1 MDPQKKLRELLLD
14 YKLGQMKQKHR
25 DRFDERIF
33 QDPEFSARL
42 EEAEF
47 DLLDD
52 YRAGRLS
59 AALRKR
65 VERAFS
71 PSELKGPPLSPVQTS
86 QKTVPAPRR
95 PGMLLPTFALAC
107 SALIVAGIFFVSHR
121 GVRRSLA
128 GNVREAVPP
137 PKQAIRSTSAQ
148 PQAGIASLLL
158 TSEIVRDDSAL
169 QLTLPA
175 AIHTVRIQ
183 WVVPA
188 GTTGSAFALS
198 IVAVPNIP
206 CATVESTGV
215 STLDNRQ
222 VAQFFVPADLL
233 RKSGDRYLLSIRSTR
248 EFAPAIRQYALTL
261 VGR

>member
-33 QDPEFSARL
+33 QDPEFSAAL
-42 EEAEF
+42 EDAEF

-128 GNVREAVPP
+128 GNAQEAVPP
-137 PKQAIRSTSAQ
+137 PKQAVRSTSAQ
-148 PQAGIASLLL
+148 SQAGVASLLL
-158 TSEIVRDDSAL
+158 TSEIVRDGSAL
-169 QLTLPA
+169 QLPLPA
-175 AIHTVRIQ
+175 AIQTVRIQ

-188 GTTGSAFALS
+188 GTTGSRFVLS
-198 IVAVPNIP
+198 IVAVPNIL
-206 CATVESTGV
+206 CATIESTGI
-215 STLDNRQ
+215 STLDNQ
-222 VAQFFVPADLL
+222 PVAQFLVPADLL
-233 RKSGDRYLLSIRSTR
+233 RKSGDRYLLAIRSTR
-248 EFAPAIRQYALTL
+248 ELAPTIRQYALTI